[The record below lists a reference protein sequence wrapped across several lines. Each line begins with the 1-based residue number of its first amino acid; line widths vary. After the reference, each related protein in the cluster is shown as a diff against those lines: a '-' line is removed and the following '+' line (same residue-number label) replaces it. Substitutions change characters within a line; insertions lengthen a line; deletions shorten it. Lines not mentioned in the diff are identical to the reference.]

1 MFRWERV
8 CSGGRECVKVGESVF
23 RWVRVCSDGR
33 ECVQV
38 GESLFRWERV
48 WVRVMRN

>member
-1 MFRWERV
+1 V